1 MGGVTGDDIEIA
13 PVERESG
20 DGASL
25 LMFVLNIFVFCE
37 SKSSGNCGK
46 LKQ

>member
-25 LMFVLNIFVFCE
+25 LMFVLNILFFVILNHRAIVE
-37 SKSSGNCGK
+37 N
-46 LKQ
+46 